1 MWLFLLR
8 SVALGLLIAA
18 TLLIAN
24 PEWRHQ
30 TWLPRPNLTPQT
42 PLLSFK
48 DAVFK
53 ASPAVVN
60 IYNRRYN
67 EQAQLQLST
76 QSLGAGII
84 MSSDGYILTNQH
96 VIAKADQIIVALQD
110 GQLFSAQLIGHDQ
123 RTDLAVL
130 KISGH
135 DLPVIPQNQNYQPAV
150 GDMVMAI
157 GNPYNLGQTTT
168 LGIISATGRTGMSFY
183 GPQDFLQTDAAINRG
198 NSGGA
203 LINSQGDLVGVNTAS
218 FQQINDMDTDGIS
231 FAIPYKLA
239 HKIMTKLIVDGQVI
253 RGYIGIDGRE
263 LNPTIARLYNL
274 NPQDG
279 VFVMDLDPDGPAAV
293 GGIHPKDIV
302 LKINQQPV
310 SGLRHALDIVTDL
323 RPGTSVPVL
332 VKRGEKEKELQVVIG
347 HEPKKEAPH

>member
-1 MWLFLLR
+1 MWKFLIR
-8 SVALGLLIAA
+8 SVALGLTIAA
-18 TLLIAN
+18 ITLFFHPDLKKQNWIFN
-24 PEWRHQ
+24 FTKE
-30 TWLPRPNLTPQT
+30 TPP

-67 EQAQLQLST
+67 EEAQLQLST
-76 QSLGAGII
+76 QSLGAGVI
-84 MSSDGYILTNQH
+84 MSADGDILTNYH

-110 GQLFSAQLIGHDQ
+110 GQLFLAQLMGHDE

-130 KISGH
+130 KIHGQ
-135 DLPVIPQNQNYQPAV
+135 DLPIIPQNEHYQPFV

-183 GPQDFLQTDAAINRG
+183 GPQDFLQTDAAINQG

-203 LINSQGDLVGVNTAS
+203 LINSQGDLVGINTAS
-218 FQQINDMDTDGIS
+218 FQQQNDSNTDGIS

-239 HKIMTKLIVDGQVI
+239 HKIMKKLIVDGQVI

-263 LNPTIARLYNL
+263 LNPTLARLYNL

-279 VFVMDLDPDGPAAV
+279 VLVMDIDPAGPAAK
-293 GGIHPKDIV
+293 GGIKPKDI
-302 LKINQQPV
+302 LIAINNEMV
-310 SGLRHALDIVTDL
+310 TSLRQALDIVTDL
-323 RPGTSVPVL
+323 RPNRKVPVSI
-332 VKRGEKEKELQVVIG
+332 KREGKLQVLQILIG
-347 HEPKKEAPH
+347 IEPKK

>member
-1 MWLFLLR
+1 MWKFLIR
-8 SVALGLLIAA
+8 SVALGLIITSIILFLRPELKDQNWLSSFIKN
-18 TLLIAN
+18 TN
-24 PEWRHQ
+24 P
-30 TWLPRPNLTPQT
+30 

-48 DAVFK
+48 EAVFK

-67 EQAQLQLST
+67 EKAQLQLST
-76 QSLGAGII
+76 QSLGAGVI
-84 MSSDGYILTNQH
+84 MSNDGYILTNYH
-96 VIAKADQIIVALQD
+96 VIAKADQIVVALQD
-110 GQLFSAQLIGHDQ
+110 GQLFSAQLMGHDE

-130 KISGH
+130 KINGQ
-135 DLPVIPQNQNYQPAV
+135 DLPVIPQNPNYQPFV

-203 LINSQGDLVGVNTAS
+203 LINSQGDLVGINTAS
-218 FQQINDMDTDGIS
+218 FQQQNNANTDGIS

-239 HKIMTKLIVDGQVI
+239 NKIMKKLIIDGQII

-263 LNPTIARLYNL
+263 LNPTLARLYNI

-279 VFVMDLDPDGPAAV
+279 VLVMDIDPNGPATSA
-293 GGIHPKDIV
+293 GIKPKDI
-302 LKINQQPV
+302 LIAINNERV
-310 SGLRHALDIVTDL
+310 TSLRQALDVVTDL
-323 RPGTSVPVL
+323 RPNRKVPITI
-332 VKRGEKEKELQVVIG
+332 KREGKLQTLEITIG
-347 HEPKKEAPH
+347 VEPKK